1 MNTDDII
8 KILQGS
14 IAPTILISGVGL
26 LLLSMT
32 NRLAR
37 SIDRARE
44 LCKEIQESPGKDH
57 SQTYHQIDILYLRCR
72 YLQTTV
78 ALATTTIICVSIII
92 LALFS
97 MFVFQVNL
105 IYFVQILFTV
115 GLLTLIASLLLF
127 LRDISLGLNSVKIE
141 IEETRGNRSKD

>member
-1 MNTDDII
+1 MNTDDIT

-14 IAPTILISGVGL
+14 IAPSILISGVGL

-44 LCKEIQESPGKDH
+44 LCKEIQETPGKDH
-57 SQTYHQIDILYLRCR
+57 ASKNHQVDILYRRCL
-72 YLQTTV
+72 YLQTAI
-78 ALATTTIICVSIII
+78 ALITTTIICVSIII

-97 MFVFQVNL
+97 MFVFRVNL

-115 GLLTLIASLLLF
+115 GLLALIVSLLLF
-127 LRDISLGLNSVKIE
+127 LRDISLGLKSVKIE
-141 IEETRGNRSKD
+141 IEETRGR